1 VAADAHPTPAP
12 AGRRLRGVA
21 DDRLVALVREGRD
34 DAFAELCRRHEPRL
48 RRLATRVLKDPH
60 LAEDIVQEA
69 LWRGHRA
76 LLRDRREVHLR
87 PWLAQ
92 IVRNCALDEL
102 SRRPQGLVELAADEH
117 AARDTDPHEALGRRT
132 DARQLLA
139 DLTTLPPA
147 QRHALVRR
155 ELDGVPHEQIAAEL
169 DITTGASRNL
179 VHRARMNLTRLSHAR
194 ETACA
199 AVQRDLLAAHDERR
213 RASVAT
219 YRHLAGCAVCRAY
232 RRRLH
237 VCRQVMA
244 ATLLPPGVLV
254 GAALAVKAGILG
266 ALPGAGAGAG
276 AGAGV
281 SAKPAAL
288 AAATALVAGGAATLG
303 AVHVAMPGDRSPLAV
318 QSAAIPGHRIEAG
331 QRLPAETAV
340 VSHRLPAGATVP
352 RRIRLRCP
360 TGMVAAGL
368 IPNPDTRISR
378 AYDPSSHPGDRA
390 VTINLRASGPLRRP
404 ATVATLCRTHVG
416 P

>member
-1 VAADAHPTPAP
+1 MAADAHPTPAP
-12 AGRRLRGVA
+12 GGRRLRGV
-21 DDRLVALVREGRD
+21 DDERLVALVRDGRD
-34 DAFAELCRRHEPRL
+34 DAFVELCRRHEPRL
-48 RRLATRVLKDPH
+48 RRLATRILKDPH
-60 LAEDIVQEA
+60 LAEDIVQEG
-69 LWRGHRA
+69 LWRAHRA
-76 LLRDRREVHLR
+76 LLRDRREVRLK

-102 SRRPQGLVELAADEH
+102 GRRPQVLVELHDEH
-117 AARDTDPHEALGRRT
+117 AARDADPHDTLGRRA

-169 DITTGASRNL
+169 DITAGASRNL
-179 VHRARMNLTRLSHAR
+179 VHRARTNLTRLSHAR
-194 ETACA
+194 EAACVS
-199 AVQRDLLAAHDERR
+199 VQRDLLAAHDERR

-219 YRHLAGCAVCRAY
+219 YRHLAGCPSCRAY

-244 ATLLPPGVLV
+244 ATLLPPGLLV
-254 GAALAVKAGILG
+254 GAALAVKAGVLG
-266 ALPGAGAGAG
+266 VLPGAG

-318 QSAAIPGHRIEAG
+318 QSAAIPGHRVERG
-331 QRLPAETAV
+331 QPLPAATAV
-340 VSHRLPAGATVP
+340 VSHRLEAGATVP
-352 RRIRLRCP
+352 RQIRLRCP
-360 TGMVAAGL
+360 AGMVAAGL
-368 IPNPDTRISR
+368 IPNPDTRLSR
-378 AYDPSSHPGDRA
+378 AYDPSSHPGDRV
-390 VTINLRASGPLRRP
+390 VTINLRAAKPLRTAATI
-404 ATVATLCRTHVG
+404 ATVCRTHVG

>member
-1 VAADAHPTPAP
+1 MAADAHPTGSA
-12 AGRRLRGVA
+12 AGGRLRGVA
-21 DDRLVALVREGRD
+21 DDRLVALVRDGRD
-34 DAFAELCRRHEPRL
+34 DAFAELCRRHETRL

-69 LWRGHRA
+69 LWRAHRA
-76 LLRDRREVHLR
+76 LLRDRREVQLK

-102 SRRPQGLVELAADEH
+102 SRRPQVLVELHDEH
-117 AARDTDPHEALGRRT
+117 AARDADPHDTLGHRA

-139 DLTTLPPA
+139 DLTALPPA

-179 VHRARMNLTRLSHAR
+179 VHRARTNLTRLSSAR
-194 ETACA
+194 EAACA

-219 YRHLAGCAVCRAY
+219 FRHLAGCPSCRAY

-254 GAALAVKAGILG
+254 GAALAAKAGI
-266 ALPGAGAGAG
+266 AAVLP
-276 AGAGV
+276 GAGV

-288 AAATALVAGGAATLG
+288 ATTAVLAAGGAATLG
-303 AVHVAMPGDRSPLAV
+303 VVHVAMPGDRSPLAL
-318 QSAAIPGHRIEAG
+318 QSAAIPGHRVERG
-331 QRLPAETAV
+331 GRLPAETAV
-340 VSHRLPAGATVP
+340 VSHRLEAGATVP

-360 TGMVAAGL
+360 AGMVAAGL
-368 IPNPDTRISR
+368 IPNPDTRITR
-378 AYDPSSHPGDRA
+378 AYDPSSHPGDRV
-390 VTINLRASGPLRRP
+390 VTINLRAPGPLR
-404 ATVATLCRTHVG
+404 ATATIATLCRTRVG